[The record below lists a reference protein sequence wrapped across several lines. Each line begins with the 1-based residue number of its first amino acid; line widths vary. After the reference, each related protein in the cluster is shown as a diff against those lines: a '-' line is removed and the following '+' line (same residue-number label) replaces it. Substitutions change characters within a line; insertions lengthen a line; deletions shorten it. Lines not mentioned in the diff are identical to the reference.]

1 MIREREVSAAEV
13 MEAHLT
19 RIEQVNPSLNAI
31 VTLVADEARHAAGQ
45 ADTLLSSG
53 GQPGPLH
60 GLPVAHKDLVPTKG
74 IRTTFGSPIFADF
87 VPDEDALLVER
98 LRAAGAITVGKTN
111 TPEFGLCCE
120 LCAKPLEQDERS
132 WQKVDCR
139 DRPHSQGAEP

>member
-1 MIREREVSAAEV
+1 MATVTDLCFLPARELARMIREREVSAAEV

-31 VTLVADEARHAAGQ
+31 GTLVADEARHAAGQ

-53 GQPGPLH
+53 GQLGPLH

-87 VPDEDALLVER
+87 VPNDRDPCPLTPGWRPSSR
-98 LRAAGAITVGKTN
+98 LNGWSSRRWAVWSKMRRRI
-111 TPEFGLCCE
+111 
-120 LCAKPLEQDERS
+120 
-132 WQKVDCR
+132 
-139 DRPHSQGAEP
+139 